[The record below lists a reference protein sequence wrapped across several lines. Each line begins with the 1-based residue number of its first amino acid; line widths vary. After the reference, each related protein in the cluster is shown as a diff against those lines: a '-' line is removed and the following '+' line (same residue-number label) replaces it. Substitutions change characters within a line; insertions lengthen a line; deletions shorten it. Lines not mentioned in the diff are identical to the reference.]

1 MFSVAFFFC
10 LCYNKARQK
19 EKSIKMKCGAAAES
33 VKTMQISE
41 RIRALADRAEE
52 DMREVFGNIARIA
65 RENTEH
71 VLDCFREAQV
81 SESLFAP
88 STGYGYGDVG
98 RDRIDALAA
107 AVFRAPAGFM
117 RPSLLSGTHTLT
129 VMLFGVLRPGDIMLS
144 VSGVPYDTILP
155 VIGIDAEANPL
166 PAGGGISEGSLL
178 DWGVEFR
185 FAELCGDGE
194 QPIDF
199 PAVKRAMA
207 EAGTRLKM
215 VYVQRSKGYA
225 PRPTLTVRQ
234 IRQAAK
240 FVEDTARELGIP
252 KPVFAV
258 DNCYGEFTETTE
270 PCYVPDGVSDEAAAD
285 LAAGSLI
292 KNPGGGMADVGGY
305 IVGTEKCVRLCGN
318 RLTSPGVGLEVGA
331 SLGQNRNLI
340 KGLFYAPHTVAEAMK
355 TAHLAAY
362 MMESLGFRTSPGW
375 RETRSDIV
383 QCVECASAE
392 GLAAFCRGIQSASPI
407 DAHVTPE
414 AWDMPGYADPV
425 IMAAGAFTGGSSI
438 ELSADGPMR
447 PPYTA
452 FMQGGL
458 TYESARLAVMAAA
471 DKVAEKALPL

>member
-1 MFSVAFFFC
+1 
-10 LCYNKARQK
+10 
-19 EKSIKMKCGAAAES
+19 
-33 VKTMQISE
+33 MQISDS
-41 RIRALADRAEE
+41 IRSLGERAER
-52 DMREVFGNIARIA
+52 DMAELFHDIDRIA

-81 SESLFAP
+81 SEALFAP

-98 RDRIDALAA
+98 RDRIDRLAA
-107 AVFRAPAGFM
+107 LIFRAPAAFM

-129 VMLFGVLRPGDIMLS
+129 VALFGVLRPGDVMLS

-155 VIGIDAEANPL
+155 VIGIDAEGRPL
-166 PAGGGISEGSLL
+166 PQEERGEGSLA

-185 FAELCGDGE
+185 HTELTREAGG
-194 QPIDF
+194 PIDL
-199 PAVKRAMA
+199 PAVRTAM
-207 EAGTRLKM
+207 EAAGERLRM

-225 PRPTLTVRQ
+225 DRPTLTSHE
-234 IRQAAK
+234 IKAAAK
-240 FVEDTARELGIP
+240 FVKDTARELGLRP
-252 KPVFAV
+252 PVFMV

-270 PCYVPDGVSDEAAAD
+270 PTFADREDEAPAD
-285 LAAGSLI
+285 LIAGSLI

-305 IVGTEKCVRLCGN
+305 IAGDGECVRLCGN

-340 KGLFYAPHTVAEAMK
+340 KGLFYAPHTVAQAMK

-362 MMESLGFRTSPGW
+362 VFDVLGLKVSPRW
-375 RETRSDIV
+375 DERRSDIV
-383 QCVECASAE
+383 QCVECASPE
-392 GLAAFCRGIQSASPI
+392 GLSAFCRGIQSASPI
-407 DAHVTPE
+407 DAHVVPE
-414 AWDMPGYADPV
+414 AWEMPGYADPV
-425 IMAAGAFTGGSSI
+425 IMAAGAFTGGASI

-458 TYESARLAVMAAA
+458 TYESARLAVLAAA
-471 DKVAEKALPL
+471 DEIVRTRAGGVRGHETACAGGRCPRT

>member
-1 MFSVAFFFC
+1 MHISSSI
-10 LCYNKARQK
+10 R
-19 EKSIKMKCGAAAES
+19 EKTA
-33 VKTMQISE
+33 
-41 RIRALADRAEE
+41 RAEE
-52 DMREVFGNIARIA
+52 ILAPIFSDIDRIA

-81 SESLFAP
+81 SEALFAP

-107 AVFRAPAGFM
+107 AVFLAPAGFM

-129 VMLFGVLRPGDIMLS
+129 VALFGILRPGDTMLS

-155 VIGIDAEANPL
+155 VIGIDADGS
-166 PAGGGISEGSLL
+166 PAPDGEGSLA
-178 DWGVEFR
+178 DWGVAFR
-185 FAELCGDGE
+185 SVALTAD
-194 QPIDF
+194 PADPLDF
-199 PAVKRAMA
+199 PAIREAMRT
-207 EAGTRLKM
+207 AGERLKM

-225 PRPTLTVRQ
+225 DRPTLTARQ
-234 IRQAAK
+234 IRHAAYCVK
-240 FVEDTARELGIP
+240 QFAAELGIRP
-252 KPVFAV
+252 PVFMV
-258 DNCYGEFTETTE
+258 DNCYGEFTETAE
-270 PCYVPDGVSDEAAAD
+270 PTFADPNRPDETGAD
-285 LAAGSLI
+285 LIAGSLI

-305 IVGTEKCVRLCGN
+305 IVGHAECVRLCGS
-318 RLTSPGVGLEVGA
+318 RLTSPGVGLDVGA

-340 KGLFYAPHTVAEAMK
+340 KGLFYAPHTVAQAMK

-362 MMESLGFRTSPGW
+362 LFAELGCRVTPAW
-375 RETRSDIV
+375 DERRSDIV
-383 QCVECASAE
+383 QCVECGSPA

-425 IMAAGAFTGGSSI
+425 IMAAGAFTGGASI

-447 PPYTA
+447 APYTA

-458 TYESARLAVMAAA
+458 TYESARLAVMSAA
-471 DKVAEKALPL
+471 EQFTRRQEN

>member
-1 MFSVAFFFC
+1 
-10 LCYNKARQK
+10 
-19 EKSIKMKCGAAAES
+19 
-33 VKTMQISE
+33 MQISSSIRE
-41 RIRALADRAEE
+41 RTARAEE
-52 DMREVFGNIARIA
+52 TLAPIFSDIDRIA

-71 VLDCFREAQV
+71 VLDCFRAAQV
-81 SESLFAP
+81 SEALFAP

-129 VMLFGVLRPGDIMLS
+129 VALFGILRPGDVMLS
-144 VSGVPYDTILP
+144 ISGVPYDTILP
-155 VIGIDAEANPL
+155 VIGVGADGAPL
-166 PAGGGISEGSLL
+166 PAGSPAVSSEGSLT

-185 FAELCGDGE
+185 QVPLTADPAAPF
-194 QPIDF
+194 DF
-199 PAVKRAMA
+199 PAIREAMRT
-207 EAGTRLKM
+207 AGDRLKM

-225 PRPTLTVRQ
+225 DRPTLTAHQ
-234 IRQAAK
+234 IKAAAFFTK
-240 FVEDTARELGIP
+240 KTAAELGVRP
-252 KPVFAV
+252 PVFTV
-258 DNCYGEFTETTE
+258 DNCYGEFTETAE
-270 PCYVPDGVSDEAAAD
+270 PTFAYGDGEAAAD
-285 LAAGSLI
+285 LIAGSLI

-305 IVGTEKCVRLCGN
+305 VVGQEECVRLCGS
-318 RLTSPGVGLEVGA
+318 RLTAPGVGLDVGA

-340 KGLFYAPHTVAEAMK
+340 KGLFYAPHTVAQAMK

-362 MMESLGFRTSPGW
+362 LFAELGCRVSPAW
-375 RETRSDIV
+375 DERRSDIV
-383 QCVECASAE
+383 QCVECGSPE
-392 GLAAFCRGIQSASPI
+392 GLRAFCRGIQSASPI

-414 AWDMPGYADPV
+414 AWDMPGYRDPV

-458 TYESARLAVMAAA
+458 TYESARLAVMCAAERFSA
-471 DKVAEKALPL
+471 R

>member
-1 MFSVAFFFC
+1 MRGVF
-10 LCYNKARQK
+10 R
-19 EKSIKMKCGAAAES
+19 
-33 VKTMQISE
+33 
-41 RIRALADRAEE
+41 RID
-52 DMREVFGNIARIA
+52 RIA
-65 RENTEH
+65 RANTEH

-98 RDRIDALAA
+98 RDRIDGLAA

-144 VSGVPYDTILP
+144 VTGVPYDTILP
-155 VIGIDAEANPL
+155 VIGIDGEGRPL
-166 PAGGGISEGSLL
+166 DRPVESGISEGSLR

-185 FAELCGDGE
+185 FTPLTEEKNGG
-194 QPIDF
+194 PIDY
-199 PAVKRAMA
+199 PAVREAMKK
-207 EAGTRLKM
+207 AGERLKM
-215 VYVQRSKGYA
+215 VYVQRSRGYA
-225 PRPTLTVRQ
+225 DRPSLHTSE
-234 IRQAAK
+234 IRRAAR
-240 FVEDTARELGIP
+240 FVEDCAKELGIP

-258 DNCYGEFTETTE
+258 DNCYGEFTEEDE
-270 PCYVPDGVSDEAAAD
+270 PCFVPAGREDEAAAD
-285 LAAGSLI
+285 LMAGSLI

-305 IVGTEKCVRLCGN
+305 IVGDEEYVRLCGN

-340 KGLFYAPHTVAEAMK
+340 KGLFYAPHTVAEALK

-362 MMESLGFRTSPGW
+362 MLDRLGYRVSPGW
-375 RETRSDIV
+375 DEARADIV
-383 QCVECASAE
+383 QCVECASPE

-425 IMAAGAFTGGSSI
+425 IMAAGAFTGGASI

-471 DKVAEKALPL
+471 DRISISANG